1 MKSVY
6 YSTKN
11 KKLRNTSS
19 INATQR
25 KESLTNILWYIFTQN
40 KTYYTMKKI
49 YKHACAILL
58 LGLLMITS
66 NALAQDDDFETPVY
80 TKIRLGF
87 HSHNN
92 FYRQILIGFEED
104 NATEGIDP
112 GFDAVNVFN
121 LPNDFYFLCDNTEL
135 FIQGVGYYNT
145 NNVYPLGVRS
155 NSVGTITINIDATEN
170 WDPTQEVYIY
180 DAVMNTFSNIKNGPF
195 TANVGIGT
203 FNDRFSLRFS
213 TQSTLGVGN
222 TPIVSNISVNYVTTD
237 KTLSILNNSTSTATT
252 VTLYNLSGQSVNT
265 WNVSK
270 MNQTSISL
278 PVSNLSAGV
287 YLVNVDTSNGAVT
300 KKILLK

>member
-1 MKSVY
+1 
-6 YSTKN
+6 
-11 KKLRNTSS
+11 
-19 INATQR
+19 
-25 KESLTNILWYIFTQN
+25 
-40 KTYYTMKKI
+40 MKKI

-58 LGLLMITS
+58 LGLLMVTS

-252 VTLYNLSGQSVNT
+252 VTLYNLNGQSVNT